1 MNPSNLS
8 SPLSYFRQWR
18 DMDAVI
24 LARLEHSS
32 PEKRLSTML
41 ELKQSV
47 MDKGHL
53 LIANVKK
60 LFLIIKDR

>member
-1 MNPSNLS
+1 
-8 SPLSYFRQWR
+8 
-18 DMDAVI
+18 MDAVI